1 MEDQTKK
8 KSKKPLIIL
17 GALLLIMAGIGAF
30 YWIRGSNFE
39 TTDDAQLNGNVYSVR
54 SSVTAYLDKIC
65 FKDNQQVKK
74 GDTLIVFNTVVLN
87 AKVEQA
93 KAALEQAETKLSVSD
108 LQALAS
114 RQNAKASLQTALS
127 GKETITAAQSRLE
140 NAQKDFNRDEE
151 LLKINAVTALQY
163 DADKSTLAQAKAD
176 YQQAVHQQNAASI
189 SSAGLK
195 SQANAAH
202 HEISSAMA
210 LVAQRKAELKVAEQ
224 NYQYAFVTAPCN
236 GIVTK
241 RSVDPGQYVLSGQ
254 SLCAVVDADN
264 LWVTAN
270 FKETQLHNIKPGQ
283 PVKISVDAYPGM
295 DLKGVVESFG
305 GATGSKFALIPPD
318 NATGNYIKVTQRFPL
333 RIQLKSFSSARRN
346 EDKEILFPGLSVE
359 VKVKTN

>member
-1 MEDQTKK
+1 MENPNKK

-17 GALLLIMAGIGAF
+17 GALLLLMAAIGVF
-30 YWIRGSNFE
+30 YWIRSAHFE

-74 GDTLIVFNTVVLN
+74 GDTLMIFNRVALK

-93 KAALEQAETKLSVSD
+93 KAALEQAKTKLSVSD
-108 LQALAS
+108 IQALAS
-114 RQNAKASLQTALS
+114 SQNAKASLQTALS
-127 GKETITAAQSRLE
+127 GKEAITAAQSRLDK
-140 NAQKDFNRDEE
+140 AQKDFNRDKE
-151 LLKINAVTALQY
+151 LLKINAVTQVQY
-163 DADKSTLAQAKAD
+163 DADKSTLAEAKAA
-176 YQQAVHQQNAASI
+176 YQQAVHQQHSAAI
-189 SSAGLK
+189 SSLGLK

-210 LVAQRKAELKVAEQ
+210 LVAQRKAELEVAAQ
-224 NYQYAFVTAPCN
+224 NYQHAFVTAPCN

-254 SLCAVVDADN
+254 SLCAVVDADH

-270 FKETQLHNIKPGQ
+270 FKETQLQNIKPGQ
-283 PVKISVDAYPGM
+283 SVKISVDAYPDL
-295 DLKGVVESFG
+295 DLKGEVQSFG

-333 RIQLKSFSSARRN
+333 RIQLKSFPSN
-346 EDKEILFPGLSVE
+346 DKEFLFPGLSVE
-359 VKVKTN
+359 VRVKTN